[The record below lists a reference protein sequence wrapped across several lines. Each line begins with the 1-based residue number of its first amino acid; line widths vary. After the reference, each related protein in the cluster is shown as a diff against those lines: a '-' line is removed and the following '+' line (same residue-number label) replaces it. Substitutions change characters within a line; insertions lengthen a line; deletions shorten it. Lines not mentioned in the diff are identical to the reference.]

1 MTNQQM
7 LRAAPLALALVLTAC
22 GGGGY
27 DAPPPQAADPLVAIP
42 ASASQ
47 SVSGMVSYMQS
58 VQPLDAEAHD
68 PVSLDAYSAPIA
80 DEMEPIA
87 LGA

>member
-7 LRAAPLALALVLTAC
+7 LRAAPLAAALVLAAC

-27 DAPPPQAADPLVAIP
+27 DAPPPQAADPLLAIP

-47 SVSGMVSYMQS
+47 SVPAMVSYLQS
-58 VQPLDAEAHD
+58 VHPLDAEARD

-80 DEMEPIA
+80 EDMEPVA

>member
-1 MTNQQM
+1 M
-7 LRAAPLALALVLTAC
+7 LRAAPLAVALVLAAC
-22 GGGGY
+22 GGGGS
-27 DAPPPQAADPLVAIP
+27 DAAPPQAADPLLAIP

-47 SVSGMVSYMQS
+47 SVPGMVSYLQS
-58 VQPLDAEAHD
+58 VQPLDAESRD

-80 DEMEPIA
+80 EVMEPIA